1 MKQEYNSK
9 VVKSKHLTS
18 SERGKIETYVEAKM
32 SISEIARK
40 MGRAKSTICVE
51 IRRSRYNGRYDA
63 NIAHKRA
70 QKRRKESHKHTKWR
84 DVNLLNFIEKHL
96 KKRWSPEIISMQL
109 KKEKGWKFSHS
120 SIYTLI
126 KKHRPEWM
134 KYLINKGRKRRKLTH
149 PASAKFIPERVS
161 IDKRP
166 EIVGT
171 RERFGDWEADTVVSC
186 RGGKACLAVFVERK
200 TRMYLIKKMKDKSA
214 AEMLA
219 ATIRALGNYHVKTIS
234 YDNGTENANHI
245 YANNI
250 LNCKSFFCNPYHS
263 WEKGAIENRNK
274 ILRQFLP
281 KGTNF
286 DLISEDEIL
295 NIQNAINGRPMKALA
310 WHSPAQAFSRLA
322 FGLLL

>member
-1 MKQEYNSK
+1 MKCTKRVSYTVFEKNKVKDYSMKQEYNSK

-126 KKHRPEWM
+126 KSAHSRM
-134 KYLINKGRKRRKLTH
+134 KCN
-149 PASAKFIPERVS
+149 
-161 IDKRP
+161 
-166 EIVGT
+166 
-171 RERFGDWEADTVVSC
+171 
-186 RGGKACLAVFVERK
+186 
-200 TRMYLIKKMKDKSA
+200 
-214 AEMLA
+214 
-219 ATIRALGNYHVKTIS
+219 RAGN
-234 YDNGTENANHI
+234 
-245 YANNI
+245 
-250 LNCKSFFCNPYHS
+250 
-263 WEKGAIENRNK
+263 
-274 ILRQFLP
+274 
-281 KGTNF
+281 
-286 DLISEDEIL
+286 
-295 NIQNAINGRPMKALA
+295 
-310 WHSPAQAFSRLA
+310 
-322 FGLLL
+322 